1 MAAVA
6 ERPTLSLMPGEDT
19 GDPERGRRIVD
30 RREALGMTRNEFSGR
45 KKIDRET
52 VKRAEESAPGVRSST
67 YGAIEKALS
76 ELEDE
81 IGMNDPERSPGVARF
96 IVRGVYGVESLIVEG
111 PVENIAD
118 LERSVDRIMRRLRE
132 TGDET

>member
-1 MAAVA
+1 MAAPA
-6 ERPTLSLMPGEDT
+6 ETPRLSLMPGADAR
-19 GDPERGRRIVD
+19 ERGDRIGK
-30 RREALGMTRNEFSGR
+30 RLEALGMTPNAFQARSG
-45 KKIDRET
+45 IDRMT
-52 VKRAEESAPGVRSST
+52 LKRAVEAAPTVRPST

-81 IGMNDPERSPGVARF
+81 IGMNDPERTAGVARF
-96 IVRGVYGVESLIVEG
+96 IVRGVYGAESLIVEG

-132 TGDET
+132 TGDDT